1 MGQHHAVLV
10 QEESAQCDA
19 DSTVLCQFSSSA
31 PDVVQCQTGDLP
43 RRAAIDFS
51 EHSVGMASIRSR
63 RLGGEWTHS
72 TGFFWSA
79 WTSSG
84 QPTLS
89 QHWAAYSAFTSWWW
103 VPNSELSASRGLR
116 PLIMHQPASISHATQ
131 EGVPLTSLRQ
141 MTSLKCLSV
150 ASDVGQSAAVEFAR
164 EASTLVTDARATAAH
179 GEPRPPPVIAIATRS
194 REGIIVDLL
203 LSLLRSLT
211 SVQHRNQRVRERRSE
226 QP

>member
-1 MGQHHAVLV
+1 
-10 QEESAQCDA
+10 
-19 DSTVLCQFSSSA
+19 
-31 PDVVQCQTGDLP
+31 
-43 RRAAIDFS
+43 
-51 EHSVGMASIRSR
+51 MASIRSR

-89 QHWAAYSAFTSWWW
+89 QHWAAYSEFTSWWW
-103 VPNSELSASRGLR
+103 VANSELSASRGLR

-131 EGVPLTSLRQ
+131 EWVPLTSLRQ

-164 EASTLVTDARATAAH
+164 KASTLVTDARATAADA
-179 GEPRPPPVIAIATRS
+179 EPRPPPVIAMVTRS
-194 REGIIVDLL
+194 TDAHTIVVVEESHLCTAQ